1 MRVGLLLDC
10 LQGSTSASLSQD
22 TEGCKLSTYHSLEHF
37 RCFRV
42 FEFLQIKSDARNLR
56 EALECQLHL
65 EGCKHEVMIAANVGT
80 WERSC
85 VCFVDAG
92 FEALGCPDEVY
103 LVVTLPVPGCDPA
116 RQRHARLLS
125 QTNNGIGKCW
135 QG

>member
-1 MRVGLLLDC
+1 MCLRRCQGRGELQTSHVPYPRTLPLFSGQVKLDMR
-10 LQGSTSASLSQD
+10 A
-22 TEGCKLSTYHSLEHF
+22 
-37 RCFRV
+37 
-42 FEFLQIKSDARNLR
+42 LR
-56 EALECQLHL
+56 EALGFQRQL

-116 RQRHARLLS
+116 RQRNARLLS